1 MIAQEV
7 LNFRATVRRHQLPQL
22 SVATGAKSTTSS
34 SLARIPDR
42 DTILNSPTA
51 VRGDPDALVAGHY
64 QPPGLDSAVMSED
77 LERELSG
84 GI

>member
-7 LNFRATVRRHQLPQL
+7 SNFRASVRRHQVPQL
-22 SVATGAKSTTSS
+22 SVATGAKSTSS
-34 SLARIPDR
+34 SGLTKIPDR

-64 QPPGLDSAVMSED
+64 QPPAVMSED

>member
-7 LNFRATVRRHQLPQL
+7 SNFRAAVRRHQVPQL
-22 SVATGAKSTTSS
+22 SVATGAKSTNLSK
-34 SLARIPDR
+34 IPDR
-42 DTILNSPTA
+42 DTILNSPTV
-51 VRGDPDALVAGHY
+51 VRGDPDALVTGHY
-64 QPPGLDSAVMSED
+64 QPQGLDGAVMSED

>member
-7 LNFRATVRRHQLPQL
+7 LNFHATVRRHQLPQL
-22 SVATGAKSTTSS
+22 SVATGAKS
-34 SLARIPDR
+34 SLAKIPDR

-64 QPPGLDSAVMSED
+64 QPPRLGGAMMSED

-84 GI
+84 AV

>member
-7 LNFRATVRRHQLPQL
+7 SNFRATVRRHQVPQL
-22 SVATGAKSTTSS
+22 SVATGAKSTSS
-34 SLARIPDR
+34 GLTRIPDR

-64 QPPGLDSAVMSED
+64 QPPGIDAAVMSED

>member
-7 LNFRATVRRHQLPQL
+7 LNFRATVRRHQVPQL
-22 SVATGAKSTTSS
+22 SVATGAKSTNLSK
-34 SLARIPDR
+34 IPDR
-42 DTILNSPTA
+42 DTILNSPTV
-51 VRGDPDALVAGHY
+51 VRGDPDALVSGHY
-64 QPPGLDSAVMSED
+64 QPAGLDGAVMSED